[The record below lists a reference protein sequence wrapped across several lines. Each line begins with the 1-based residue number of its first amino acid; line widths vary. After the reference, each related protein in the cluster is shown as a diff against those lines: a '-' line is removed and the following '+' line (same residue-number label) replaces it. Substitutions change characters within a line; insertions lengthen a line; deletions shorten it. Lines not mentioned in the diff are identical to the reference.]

1 MKSRKASPCGIFVA
15 RAWCG
20 LKAAVQMLDAAHG
33 EGRGPIGVVQ
43 RVHVARVE
51 VQVTRV
57 AVACGIGR
65 RGVDVAVRADIRQG
79 SRRIVAVARSRRSE
93 QSLE

>member
-1 MKSRKASPCGIFVA
+1 
-15 RAWCG
+15 
-20 LKAAVQMLDAAHG
+20 MLDAAHG

-43 RVHVARVE
+43 RVDVRRVE

-57 AVACGIGR
+57 VIARGVRR

-79 SRRIVAVARSRRSE
+79 SRRIVAVARSRRSK
-93 QSLE
+93 QSLG

>member
-1 MKSRKASPCGIFVA
+1 
-15 RAWCG
+15 
-20 LKAAVQMLDAAHG
+20 MLDAAHG
-33 EGRGPIGVVQ
+33 EAVGAVVSIQ

-51 VQVTRV
+51 VQVARV

-79 SRRIVAVARSRRSE
+79 SRRIRAVARSRRSE